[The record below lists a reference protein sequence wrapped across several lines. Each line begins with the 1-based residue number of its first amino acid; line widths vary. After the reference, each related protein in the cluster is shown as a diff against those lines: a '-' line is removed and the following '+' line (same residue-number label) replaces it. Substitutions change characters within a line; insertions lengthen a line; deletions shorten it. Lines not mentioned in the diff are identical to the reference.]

1 MDLILRQVT
10 QFGYHEWNLN
20 PKLQSSVSHNTY
32 STVIELTG
40 DRVRAG
46 LKDAGYSIR
55 ELTRYGNWLPP
66 RAMERALLN

>member
-20 PKLQSSVSHNTY
+20 PELQSSVSHTTY

-40 DRVRAG
+40 DSESS
-46 LKDAGYSIR
+46 SIR
-55 ELTRYGNWLPP
+55 ELTRYGNWLSP
-66 RAMERALLN
+66 RAMERTLLN